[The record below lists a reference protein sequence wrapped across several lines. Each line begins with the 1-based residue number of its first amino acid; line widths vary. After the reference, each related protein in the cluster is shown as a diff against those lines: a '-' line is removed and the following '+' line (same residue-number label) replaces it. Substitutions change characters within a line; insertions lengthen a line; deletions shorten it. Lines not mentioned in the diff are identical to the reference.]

1 MSIQPSQSNQCSRK
15 DLLEDLNSLASVP
28 QYIRIRDD
36 LRRRILSGE
45 LSRGEKL
52 PSEEDLS
59 ASYGVSRMTLR
70 QSMTDLI
77 DEGLLYRK
85 HGVGTFV
92 ALQHFARDHSNLQ
105 NFFENSR
112 QNGLVVDE
120 QVLEMSVI
128 PARLQVAKALDLAEG
143 DQVVRMKT
151 LRIVEGNPI
160 TIHEAY
166 VSQEKF
172 SDLAESDF
180 TSISKDLLAYYESCG
195 YKVRR
200 GVQRLDARSAE
211 PDVARLLD
219 IEEDAPVLYKERTL
233 YTEEGIPV
241 EFLYCHNRGD
251 LYSVTFILS
260 AK

>member
-1 MSIQPSQSNQCSRK
+1 MDS
-15 DLLEDLNSLASVP
+15 LNSLTGIP
-28 QYIRIRDD
+28 QYIRIRED
-36 LRRRILSGE
+36 LRTRILSGE

-52 PSEEDLS
+52 PSEEELA

-70 QSMTDLI
+70 QSMSDLV

-92 ALQHFARDHSNLQ
+92 ALQHFARDHSYLQ

-112 QNGLVVDE
+112 QNGLSVDE
-120 QVLEMSVI
+120 KILEISVI
-128 PARLQVAKALDLAEG
+128 PARLQVAKALGLLEG
-143 DQVVRMKT
+143 SQVIRLKT

-166 VSQEKF
+166 FSFDKF
-172 SDLAESDF
+172 SDFVENDVENL
-180 TSISKDLLAYYESCG
+180 SKDLLTYYESHG
-195 YKVRR
+195 LKVRR

-211 PDVARLLD
+211 PEVAALLA
-219 IEEDAPVLYKERTL
+219 IEVGAPILYKERTL

-251 LYSVTFILS
+251 LYSVTFNLS
-260 AK
+260 AE